1 MESINRIIDAILLLV
16 YWCFSWAPPVVGL
29 TVIASIVGA
38 AMLWVFGKTSNQQ
51 RMKQVK
57 CRVQAGL
64 LELTG
69 VSGLRCHH
77 EDRN

>member
-1 MESINRIIDAILLLV
+1 MEAINRIIDAILLLF

-29 TVIASIVGA
+29 TCLSIAAGA

-57 CRVQAGL
+57 RRVQAGL
-64 LELTG
+64 LELR
-69 VSGLRCHH
+69 VFV
-77 EDRN
+77 DDNI